1 MIVMTSNVGSQLI
14 QKITE
19 DGGDHAEIDAAVL
32 QALQARFAPE
42 LLNRVDEKIV
52 FHPLTRNEIR
62 QIVSIQVDML
72 RSRLADQD
80 WTLSVDDTALD
91 AIADEGYDPVY
102 GARPLKRV
110 IQQRLANP
118 IATEILKSGGQ
129 GGEIEVRFDEQ
140 FEFDVN
146 S

>member
-14 QKITE
+14 QRITE
-19 DGGDHAEIDAAVL
+19 EDGDHSEIDAAVQ

-52 FHPLTRNEIR
+52 FHPLTRDEIR
-62 QIVSIQVDML
+62 RIVTIQVDML
-72 RSRLADQD
+72 RSRLSDQN
-80 WTLSVDDTALD
+80 WSLSVSDSALD

-110 IQQRLANP
+110 IQQRLANV
-118 IATEILKSGGQ
+118 IATEILKSGGD
-129 GGEIEVRFDEQ
+129 GGEISVTFNDGFEVK
-140 FEFDVN
+140 VA
-146 S
+146 